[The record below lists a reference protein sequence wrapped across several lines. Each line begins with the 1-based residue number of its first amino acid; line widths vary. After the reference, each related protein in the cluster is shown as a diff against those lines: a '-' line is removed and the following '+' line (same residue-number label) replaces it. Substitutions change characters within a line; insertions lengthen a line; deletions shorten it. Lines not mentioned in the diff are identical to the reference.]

1 MKIGIVTQKYHPLVG
16 GVETHTRQLAHGLS
30 VRHDVRVAATNFAAC
45 RLPARLR
52 AFESDLLA
60 PAHNDFHDNAVPV
73 HAIAPRRGDR
83 LWMLPMALMALPR
96 VQRYAYDKARAF
108 AYRFYRRVFVE
119 RLVSTLAGTDV
130 VHCMGGG
137 YLGWASQEVARAM
150 RLPFVCTP
158 FVHPGQWGDSPL
170 DVEYYLRCDRLIALL
185 PTDKEYLVSLGIPRE
200 RIRVIGVS
208 PDSPASVDPA
218 SFRARHGL
226 AGAPIILYLRR
237 MMPRKGSR
245 AILAAASRVWEKFPE
260 ARFVFAGPASGPEP
274 LQFRNA
280 DPRISYLG
288 KLGWQEKGDA
298 LAACDIFCM
307 PSTSEILPTV
317 YLEAWSYGKPVVG
330 GTAPGL
336 RELVEGNGAGL
347 VADQEPRR
355 LAESLVRLLSDAD
368 LRRRLGRRGRR
379 LVESRYS
386 VEAVTDQIESL
397 YRCLLMPA
405 GHENR
410 APAFV

>member
-1 MKIGIVTQKYHPLVG
+1 VKIGIITQKYHPLVG
-16 GVETHTRQLAHGLS
+16 GVETHARQLAQGLS
-30 VRHDVRVAATNFAAC
+30 ARHDVRVAATNFTGC

-52 AFESDLLA
+52 VFESDLLA
-60 PAHNDFHDNAVPV
+60 PSHSDFHDNAVPV
-73 HAIAPRRGDR
+73 HAIAPRRIDR
-83 LWMLPMALMALPR
+83 LRMLPMVLITLPR
-96 VQRYAYDKARAF
+96 VQRYAYDRARVF
-108 AYRFYRRVFVE
+108 GYRFYRRVFVE
-119 RLVSTLAGTDV
+119 RLVSTLEGADIL
-130 VHCMGGG
+130 HCMGGG
-137 YLGWASQEVARAM
+137 YLGWASQEVARMM

-185 PTDKEYLVSLGIPRE
+185 PTDKEYLVSIGIPE
-200 RIRVIGVS
+200 EKIRVIGVS
-208 PDSPASVDPA
+208 PDSPASVDPE

-226 AGAPIILYLRR
+226 AGLPIILYLGR
-237 MMPRKGSR
+237 MTPRKGSQ
-245 AILAAASRVWEKFPE
+245 AILAAASHVWEKFPE
-260 ARFVFAGPASGPEP
+260 ARFVFAGPASGLEAR
-274 LQFRNA
+274 QFRNA

-288 KLGWQEKGDA
+288 KLGRQEKGDG

-307 PSTSEILPTV
+307 PSASEILPTV
-317 YLEAWSYGKPVVG
+317 YLEAWSYEKPVVG

-347 VADQEPRR
+347 VADQDPRR
-355 LAESLVRLLSDAD
+355 LAESLVRLLSDAE

-386 VEAVTDQIESL
+386 VDAVMGQIERLYSSL
-397 YRCLLMPA
+397 VMAA
-405 GHENR
+405 GCENR